1 MQYAN
6 AVAQLKSNIV
16 IMEQTQRDMEIKHND
31 TAKTLHELQNSLTE
45 AKRKAEIY
53 DKMSALINSRM

>member
-1 MQYAN
+1 
-6 AVAQLKSNIV
+6 
-16 IMEQTQRDMEIKHND
+16 MEQTQRDMEIKHND

>member
-1 MQYAN
+1 MLRPWPRRFWYLLLGRTLRMSELVAN
-6 AVAQLKSNIV
+6 PVEWCL
-16 IMEQTQRDMEIKHND
+16 
-31 TAKTLHELQNSLTE
+31 LHELQNSLTE